1 MTALFA
7 EVFNNYF
14 EDLDRSIELTSKLL
28 RYSNLKKI
36 QFSLKPFLY

>member
-1 MTALFA
+1 MTVFFA

-28 RYSNLKKI
+28 RYSNLRR
-36 QFSLKPFLY
+36 FNVFLNIFI